1 MINYIVQPGGTLTG
15 RIRVPGDKSIS
26 HRSVMLGSL
35 AKGTT
40 HVSGLLEGEDVLSTL
55 AAFRAMGVQAEGPD
69 KGNLVIHGVGL
80 HGLTAPRQPLDMG
93 NSGTAMRLMAGILAG
108 QAFDSEL
115 ICDESLSKRP
125 MKRVSEPLNSM

>member
-1 MINYIVQPGGTLTG
+1 MSKTIDYLVKPGGKLTG

-35 AKGTT
+35 AEGTT
-40 HVSGLLEGEDVLSTL
+40 RVTGLLEGEDVLSTL
-55 AAFRAMGVQAEGPD
+55 GAFRAMGVRAEGPD
-69 KGNLVIHGVGL
+69 HGKLVIHGVGL
-80 HGLTAPRQPLDMG
+80 HGLKPPKQALDMG

-115 ICDESLSKRP
+115 MGDESLSKRP
-125 MKRVSEPLNSM
+125 MKRLPVPP